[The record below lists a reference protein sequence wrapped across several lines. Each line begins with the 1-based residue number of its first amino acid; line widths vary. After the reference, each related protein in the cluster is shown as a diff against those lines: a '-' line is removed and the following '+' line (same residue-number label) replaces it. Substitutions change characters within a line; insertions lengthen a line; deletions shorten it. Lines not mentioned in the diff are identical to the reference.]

1 MDNIALLISLVAF
14 VIFVIYFIR
23 AVIGKMK
30 KVEGASAFFKRSL
43 IFFAIFLVSVVV
55 FGMTT
60 EPPAKTTTAEPRKE
74 KVEKVE
80 EDKAANTQQK
90 ESKANEVK
98 KEETPKKTE
107 AEQKEK
113 TVDQIVKAIICDEV
127 GKKTNM
133 GEKRI
138 IELQVNDNMGTD
150 DTNDKIVI
158 AKLYADDGFSN
169 DSIRKK
175 ILMNSKD
182 LFETLFKRKEISEV
196 VLLWQFSLVDAYG
209 KESVDTILKVGLDHE
224 TADKINWKNFD
235 YNNFELVATQYYTH
249 PALLKE

>member
-1 MDNIALLISLVAF
+1 
-14 VIFVIYFIR
+14 
-23 AVIGKMK
+23 
-30 KVEGASAFFKRSL
+30 
-43 IFFAIFLVSVVV
+43 
-55 FGMTT
+55 MTT

-80 EDKAANTQQK
+80 EDKQKKESAEDVKKKEDKAANTQQK

-98 KEETPKKTE
+98 KEETPKKTD

-113 TVDQIVKAIICDEV
+113 TVDQIVKAIIYDEV

-196 VLLWQFSLVDAYG
+196 VLLWQFSMVDAYG